1 MPSANNLSLTSF
13 IFGIVSLFCIILG
26 FSIPVGALGTITGLL
41 SRGRAGL
48 DQRAKIGIALSL
60 AGIAAGVC
68 LIIWSFNTISVEELR
83 QLILQYQDIQG
94 A

>member
-1 MPSANNLSLTSF
+1 MPSTNTLSFTSF
-13 IFGIVSLFCIILG
+13 IFGIVSLFCIMLG

-41 SRGRAGL
+41 SRGRGGL
-48 DQRAKIGIALSL
+48 DQRARIGIALSL
-60 AGIAAGVC
+60 AGITAGVC

-83 QLILQYQDIQG
+83 QLINQYQNLQG